1 MLEQIITNLYGLIFS
16 YIDIISSNTENFKFD
31 SSKRVEEL
39 FS

>member
-1 MLEQIITNLYGLIFS
+1 MLEQIIKNLDSLIFS

-31 SSKRVEEL
+31 FSKRVEKL